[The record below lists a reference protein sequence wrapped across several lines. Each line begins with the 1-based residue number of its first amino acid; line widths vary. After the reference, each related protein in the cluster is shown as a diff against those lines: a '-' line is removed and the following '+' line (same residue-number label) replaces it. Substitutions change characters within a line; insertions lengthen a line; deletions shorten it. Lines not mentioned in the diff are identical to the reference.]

1 MMTLKKADKTDT
13 YVLIVDEDPSL
24 RQSLQEIFEFSGYM
38 ALTAGSAREGLQ
50 ILRSDQAKPSVII
63 SDVLMRDMDGFQ
75 FYQAVYA
82 DEHLRDIPFIFIS
95 AKSRLR
101 DESEKRGVKVY
112 GYLSKPFMVE
122 DLLTAVARLVQ
133 HA

>member
-1 MMTLKKADKTDT
+1 MTPKKADKTDT

-24 RQSLQEIFEFSGYM
+24 RQSLQEIFEFSGYV
-38 ALTAGSAREGLQ
+38 ALTAASAREGLQ
-50 ILRSDQAKPSVII
+50 ILHSSYSKPCVII
-63 SDVLMRDMDGFQ
+63 SDVLMREMDGYQ

-82 DEHLRDIPFIFIS
+82 DERWRDIPFIFIS
-95 AKSRLR
+95 AKNRLR
-101 DESEKRGVKVY
+101 DESEKRGLKVY

-122 DLLTAVARLVQ
+122 DLLSAVAKLVQ

>member
-1 MMTLKKADKTDT
+1 MTPKNTDQTDT

-24 RQSLQEIFEFSGYM
+24 RQSLQEIFEFSGYV

-50 ILRSDQAKPSVII
+50 ILHSAYTKPSVII
-63 SDVLMRDMDGFQ
+63 SDVLMREMDGYQ

-82 DEHLRDIPFIFIS
+82 DERWRDIPFIFIS
-95 AKSRLR
+95 AKNRLR
-101 DESEKRGVKVY
+101 DESEKRGLKAQ
-112 GYLSKPFMVE
+112 GYLSKPFLVE

-133 HA
+133 HV

>member
-1 MMTLKKADKTDT
+1 MTPKKADKTDT
-13 YVLIVDEDPSL
+13 YVLIVDEDLSL
-24 RQSLQEIFEFSGYM
+24 RQSLQELFEFSGYV
-38 ALTAGSAREGLQ
+38 ALTAASAREGLQ
-50 ILRSDQAKPSVII
+50 ILHSNYSKPCVII
-63 SDVLMRDMDGFQ
+63 SDVLMREMDGYQ

-82 DEHLRDIPFIFIS
+82 DERWHDIPFIFIS

-101 DESEKRGVKVY
+101 DESEKRGLKVY

-122 DLLTAVARLVQ
+122 DLLSAVAKLVQ

>member
-1 MMTLKKADKTDT
+1 MTPKKADKTDT

-24 RQSLQEIFEFSGYM
+24 RQSLQEIFEFSGYV
-38 ALTAGSAREGLQ
+38 ALTAASAREGLQ
-50 ILRSDQAKPSVII
+50 ILHSNYSKPCVII
-63 SDVLMRDMDGFQ
+63 SDVLMREMDGYQ

-82 DEHLRDIPFIFIS
+82 DERWRDIPFIFIS
-95 AKSRLR
+95 AKNRLR
-101 DESEKRGVKVY
+101 DESEKRGLKVY

-122 DLLTAVARLVQ
+122 DLLSAVAKLVQ

>member
-1 MMTLKKADKTDT
+1 MTPKKADKTDT

-24 RQSLQEIFEFSGYM
+24 RQSLQEIFEFSGYV
-38 ALTAGSAREGLQ
+38 ALTAASAREGLQ
-50 ILRSDQAKPSVII
+50 ILHSNYSKPCVII
-63 SDVLMRDMDGFQ
+63 SDVLMREMDGYQ

-82 DEHLRDIPFIFIS
+82 DERWRDIPFIFIS

-101 DESEKRGVKVY
+101 DESEKRGLKVY

-122 DLLTAVARLVQ
+122 DLLSAVAKLVQ

>member
-1 MMTLKKADKTDT
+1 MTLKKADKTDT

-24 RQSLQEIFEFSGYM
+24 RQSLQEIFEFSGYV

-50 ILRSDQAKPSVII
+50 ILHGAHSRPSVII
-63 SDVLMRDMDGFQ
+63 SDVLMRDMDGYQ

-82 DEHLRDIPFIFIS
+82 DERLRDIPFIFIS
-95 AKSRLR
+95 AKTRVR
-101 DESEKRGVKVY
+101 DESEKRGLKVHS
-112 GYLSKPFMVE
+112 YLSKPFMVD
-122 DLLTAVARLVQ
+122 DLLSAVARLVQ

>member
-1 MMTLKKADKTDT
+1 MTPKKADKTDT

-24 RQSLQEIFEFSGYM
+24 RQSLQEIFEFSGYV
-38 ALTAGSAREGLQ
+38 ALTAASAREGLQ
-50 ILRSDQAKPSVII
+50 ILHSSYSKPCVII
-63 SDVLMRDMDGFQ
+63 SDVLMREMDGYQ

-82 DEHLRDIPFIFIS
+82 DERWRDIPFIFIS

-101 DESEKRGVKVY
+101 DESEKRGLKVY

-122 DLLTAVARLVQ
+122 DLLSAVAKLVQ